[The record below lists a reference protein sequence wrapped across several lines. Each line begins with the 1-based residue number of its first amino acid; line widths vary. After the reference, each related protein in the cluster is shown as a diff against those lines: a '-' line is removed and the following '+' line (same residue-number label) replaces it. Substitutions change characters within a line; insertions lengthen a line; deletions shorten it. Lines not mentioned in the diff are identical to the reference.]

1 MGYPACAGI
10 DQQGGFHN
18 DEWQG
23 LPRMRGDRPH
33 RLKDLKRKTRATPH
47 ARGSTRRSH
56 GLHSGA
62 EGYPACAG
70 IDPSIKTWRR
80 RLGRLPRM
88 RGDRPVSNSVAGHFS
103 EATPH
108 ARGSTF
114 HNVRHRLPRRG
125 YPACAGI
132 DPHGCIGRA
141 RLRGLPRMRGD
152 RPCICPLYGGYYRAT
167 PHARGSTRVGG
178 RGATRGCS

>member
-1 MGYPACAGI
+1 
-10 DQQGGFHN
+10 
-18 DEWQG
+18 
-23 LPRMRGDRPH
+23 MRGDRPGVPTGYTPV
-33 RLKDLKRKTRATPH
+33 LRATPH
-47 ARGSTRRSH
+47 ARGSTHLSRR
-56 GLHSGA
+56 GGVGWA
-62 EGYPACAG
+62 GYPACAG
-70 IDPSIKTWRR
+70 IDPSAIV
-80 RLGRLPRM
+80 LLVISPRLPRM
-88 RGDRPVSNSVAGHFS
+88 RGDRPPVTAEAETAKV
-103 EATPH
+103 ATPH